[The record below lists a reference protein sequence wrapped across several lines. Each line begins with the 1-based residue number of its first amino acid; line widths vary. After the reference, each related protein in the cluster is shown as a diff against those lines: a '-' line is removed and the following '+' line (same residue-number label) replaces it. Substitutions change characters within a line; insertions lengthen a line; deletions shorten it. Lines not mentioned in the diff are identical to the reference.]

1 MAAETSFP
9 AFEVEIKSHPSLDPA
24 FWGVRHSRENS
35 DAVAGILKWLS
46 VSEEVQQLTP
56 FKSLADEASRD
67 NVKSKVRDL
76 LRHGGYKPT
85 GQGKPASEYLIKAV
99 AAGKLSHINP
109 VVDLINVVSLHS
121 GLPISVVDI
130 AKCDLPSKKLCIDI
144 APAETEYVFNASG
157 QTIKL
162 DGLLCMFDEIGP
174 CGNAV
179 KDSQRTK
186 TSDSTEH
193 SLVVIW
199 GTQELPGHAQTA
211 ATWFR
216 ELAESIGLCCTDI
229 KHTVS

>member
-1 MAAETSFP
+1 METEKLFP
-9 AFEVEIKSHPSLDPA
+9 EFEVEVQPHPTLDAA
-24 FWGVRHSRENS
+24 FWGVEHSRGNS
-35 DAVAGILKWLS
+35 DAVPEFLKWLS
-46 VSEEVQQLTP
+46 ISEEIQQLTP
-56 FKSLADEASRD
+56 FESLRDEALRD

-85 GQGKPASEYLIKAV
+85 GRGKPASEYLIKAV
-99 AAGKLSHINP
+99 GNGKLGHINP

-130 AKCDLPSKKLCIDI
+130 GKCDLQSKKLRVEI

-162 DGLLCMFDEIGP
+162 DGLLCLFDAMGP

-186 TSDSTEH
+186 TSNTTEH

-199 GTQELPGHAQTA
+199 GTQELPGQTQTA

-216 ELAESIGLCCTDI
+216 ELAESTGLICTDI